1 MREGSRRSTGL
12 LSVYYCPLSAP
23 KCAFCFDGLARG
35 PLRAPR
41 TPDAI
46 SFSVQRP
53 IPLCPFLSFA
63 AILLLLSYP
72 LRPPSFITFSHFSYT
87 PYLFFSPVLYNIF
100 SPTFSYYTHSSFL
113 FPSPIILL
121 LFSFPIRIFYLRR
134 PYPLKR
140 RPCARVRC
148 AHGAT
153 KQKGEW
159 EK

>member
-1 MREGSRRSTGL
+1 MREGSRRGTGL
-12 LSVYYCPLSAP
+12 LSVYYYPLSAP

-46 SFSVQRP
+46 PFSLQQP
-53 IPLCPFLSFA
+53 IPLYPLFPSPLPFA
-63 AILLLLSYP
+63 VILLLSLSLIAPLLTLLP
-72 LRPPSFITFSHFSYT
+72 LRPTASSYSPSPTFLLLHPPSFSLS
-87 PYLFFSPVLYNIF
+87 
-100 SPTFSYYTHSSFL
+100 FSYYTITTFLFLLPSHSSIYDGL
-113 FPSPIILL
+113 I
-121 LFSFPIRIFYLRR
+121 
-134 PYPLKR
+134 PLKR